1 MKVRYLSDEW
11 IELVGTEVAANNG
24 LQSLGGQH
32 AFGLTQVVT
41 STPYG
46 EVKYHLQS
54 GNGAVVFSAGDA
66 NPEDVRFTQS
76 FDTAVAVAT
85 GELNAQ
91 EAFINGHIRFNG
103 DHQRLIDA
111 QEIFALLDEV
121 FTSVR
126 ERTEYRR

>member
-1 MKVRYLSDEW
+1 MKIRYLSREW
-11 IELVGTEVAANNG
+11 INDVSREVAANHE
-24 LQSLGGQH
+24 LQSLGDTYV
-32 AFGLTQVVT
+32 FGLTQVVT
-41 STPYG
+41 SVSGG
-46 EVKYHLQS
+46 EVTYHLQS
-54 GNGAVVFSAGDA
+54 GNGAVEFSSGEA

-103 DHQRLIDA
+103 DHQCLIGA
-111 QEIFALLDEV
+111 QPIFALLDEV

-126 ERTEYRR
+126 ERTEYR